1 MTILNGRRISAR
13 RDGHKDVRATMAD
26 LGLSIYMITSRLR
39 RLRPFLL
46 LSLLSWLT
54 ACAGTVKPE
63 PQAETAPPKSAK
75 SDEALPRVALE
86 PEILYDL
93 LLGEIAGQ
101 RGQIGVAA
109 TTLGKVAQQTRDP
122 RIAERATLASLY
134 GKRYDEALESAR
146 LWAELRPRD
155 TEAREAL
162 ITALLE
168 LDRVTEA
175 KEHFQTLFAAEETRR
190 NLDQAYLR
198 VAAVL
203 GRASNRA
210 AAIDVMQSLVA
221 LNPRRASAHFAMAH
235 LLVRGGDLEKAFV
248 SADEAL
254 KQRPEWEEAALFK
267 ARILLSQKET
277 MKARAFYEAFLDDNR
292 RANNVRLNY
301 ARFLVDQ
308 KEWQKALEEFKRVAD
323 SVPDD
328 ADTVYAVGL
337 LSLQNNRFDEADKY
351 LKRALQL
358 RPQNDQARLY
368 LGQVAE
374 QRKQYGEAV
383 NWYLEV
389 KEGEYYFEVQA
400 RLGVALAKQ
409 GDLARARR
417 HLEGIKAQNDPQRVQ
432 AALAHEQILRDA
444 RQFNEALAVLNAAIQ
459 TVPGDKDLLYARALV
474 AEKLHMLDVTERDLR
489 EILKKDPKNVNALNA
504 LGYTLTD
511 RTTRFDEA
519 HELLQQA
526 MELKPDDAFI
536 MDSMGW
542 LQYRRGNSA
551 EAVKHLRRALDIR
564 NDAEIAAHLG
574 EVLWVMGDRHEA
586 ESVWN
591 RALRETPDNEALNGV
606 IKKFKP

>member
-1 MTILNGRRISAR
+1 MTTQAAR
-13 RDGHKDVRATMAD
+13 FLST
-26 LGLSIYMITSRLR
+26 LSIVLWM
-39 RLRPFLL
+39 
-46 LSLLSWLT
+46 T
-54 ACAGTVKPE
+54 ACASVVK
-63 PQAETAPPKSAK
+63 TAPPADSAPTK
-75 SDEALPRVALE
+75 PVKIDESLPSVELTTD
-86 PEILYDL
+86 ILYDL

-101 RGQIGVAA
+101 QGKIGVAA
-109 TTLGKVAQQTRDP
+109 ATLGKVARETRDP

-134 GKRYDEALESAR
+134 AKRYEEAHQSAR
-146 LWAELRPRD
+146 LWIELRPHE

-168 LDRVTEA
+168 LDRVEEA
-175 KEHFQTLFAAEETRR
+175 REHFETLFSSEETRR

-203 GRASNRA
+203 GRSSNRS
-210 AAIDVMQSLVA
+210 AAIDLMRSLVA
-221 LNPRRASAHFAMAH
+221 LNPTLPSAHFSMAH
-235 LLVRGGDLEKAFV
+235 LMVRGGELDRALV

-254 KQRPEWEEAALFK
+254 KYRPNWEEAALFK
-267 ARILLSQKET
+267 ARILLSLKEPQ
-277 MKARAFYEAFLDDNR
+277 KARAFYESFLNDNR
-292 RANNVRLNY
+292 DANVVRLNY

-308 KEWQKALEEFKRVAD
+308 KEWEKALEEFKRVAA

-337 LSLQNNRFDEADKY
+337 LSLQNNRLEEAEKY
-351 LKRALQL
+351 LKRALAL

-374 QRKQYGEAV
+374 QRKQFDKAV
-383 NWYLEV
+383 DWYLTV
-389 KEGEYYFEVQA
+389 KEGEYFFEAQT

-409 GDLARARR
+409 GDLDRARQ
-417 HLEGIKAQNDPQRVQ
+417 HLDGVKVQTDPQRVQ
-432 AALAHEQILRDA
+432 IALAHEQILRDA
-444 RQFNEALAVLNAAIQ
+444 RKFNEALAVLNEAVK

-474 AEKLHMLDVTERDLR
+474 AEKLNKLDITERDLR
-489 EILKKDPKNVNALNA
+489 EILKKDPTNVNALNA

-511 RTTRFDEA
+511 RTTRYDEA

-526 MELKPDDAFI
+526 ISLKPDDAFI

-542 LQYRRGNSA
+542 LQYRLGNSK
-551 EAVKHLRRALDIR
+551 EALKYLRRALEIR

-574 EVLWVMGDRHEA
+574 EVLWVTGDRHEA

-591 RALRETPDNEALNGV
+591 RALRETPNNESLNGI

>member
-1 MTILNGRRISAR
+1 
-13 RDGHKDVRATMAD
+13 
-26 LGLSIYMITSRLR
+26 MITSRLR
-39 RLRPFLL
+39 GLFPILF
-46 LSLLSWLT
+46 LSLLT

-63 PQAETAPPKSAK
+63 PVAEAAPPGAAK
-75 SDEALPRVALE
+75 ADATLPGVVLE
-86 PEILYDL
+86 PEILYNL

-109 TTLGKVAQQTRDP
+109 ATLGEVAQQTRDP
-122 RIAERATLASLY
+122 RVAERATLAALY
-134 GKRYDEALESAR
+134 AKRYDEALQSAR
-146 LWAELRPRD
+146 LWTELRPHD

-162 ITALLE
+162 ITTLLE
-168 LDRVTEA
+168 LDRAAEA

-198 VAAVL
+198 AAAVL
-203 GRASNRA
+203 GRTSNRA

-221 LNPRRASAHFAMAH
+221 LNPRLASAHFAMAH
-235 LLVRGGDLEKAFV
+235 LMVRGGDLEKALV
-248 SADEAL
+248 SADAAL
-254 KQRPEWEEAALFK
+254 KQRPDWEEAALFK
-267 ARILLSQKET
+267 ARILLSQKEPQ
-277 MKARAFYEAFLDDNR
+277 KARAFYEAFLNDNR
-292 RANNVRLNY
+292 GANHVRLNY

-323 SVPDD
+323 NVPDD
-328 ADTVYAVGL
+328 ADTIYAVGL
-337 LSLQNNRFDEADKY
+337 LSLQNNRLDEADKY
-351 LKRALQL
+351 LKRALEL

-374 QRKQYGEAV
+374 QRKQYGAAID
-383 NWYLEV
+383 WYLQI
-389 KEGEYYFEVQA
+389 KEGEYYFEAQA
-400 RLGVALAKQ
+400 RLGVVMARQ

-417 HLEGIKAQNDPQRVQ
+417 HLDGIQAQNDSQRVQ
-432 AALAHEQILRDA
+432 VALAHEQILRDA
-444 RQFNEALAVLNAAIQ
+444 RQFSEAIEMLNAAIQ
-459 TVPGDKDLLYARALV
+459 TVPGDKDLLYARALI
-474 AEKLHMLDVTERDLR
+474 AEKLNQLDVAERDLR
-489 EILKKDPKNVNALNA
+489 EILKQDPKNVNALNA

-511 RTTRFDEA
+511 RTTRYDEA

-526 MELKPDDAFI
+526 MELKPEDAFI

-542 LQYRRGNSA
+542 LQYRLGNTA
-551 EAVKHLRRALDIR
+551 EALKYLRRALEIR

-586 ESVWN
+586 ESVWD

>member
-1 MTILNGRRISAR
+1 
-13 RDGHKDVRATMAD
+13 
-26 LGLSIYMITSRLR
+26 MITSRTP
-39 RLRPFLL
+39 RLRLFLSLLL
-46 LSLLSWLT
+46 LSLLAS
-54 ACAGTVKPE
+54 CAAVKPG
-63 PQAETAPPKSAK
+63 PGAETAPSKPAK
-75 SDEALPRVALE
+75 TGEALPGVALE
-86 PEILYDL
+86 SEILYDL

-109 TTLGKVAQQTRDP
+109 ATLGKVAQKTRDP
-122 RIAERATLASLY
+122 RVAERATLASLY
-134 GKRYDEALESAR
+134 AKRYDESLQSAR
-146 LWAELRPRD
+146 LWAELRPHD

-168 LDRVTEA
+168 LDRVAEA
-175 KEHFQTLFAAEETRR
+175 KEHFQTLFASEETRR

-221 LNPRRASAHFAMAH
+221 LNPRVASAHFAMAH
-235 LLVRGGDLEKAFV
+235 LMVRGGDLEKALV
-248 SADEAL
+248 SAEEAL

-267 ARILLSQKET
+267 ARILLSQKEPQ
-277 MKARAFYEAFLDDNR
+277 KARAFYETFLDNNR
-292 RANNVRLNY
+292 DANNVRLNY

-323 SVPDD
+323 NVPDD
-328 ADTVYAVGL
+328 ADTIYAVGL
-337 LSLQNNRFDEADKY
+337 LSLQNNRLDEADKY
-351 LKRALQL
+351 LRRALVI

-374 QRKQYGEAV
+374 QRKQYDEAV
-383 NWYLEV
+383 NWYLEI
-389 KEGEYYFEVQA
+389 KESEYYFEAQT
-400 RLGVALAKQ
+400 RLGVVLAKQ
-409 GDLARARR
+409 GDLSEARR
-417 HLEGIKAQNDPQRVQ
+417 HLEGVKAQNDPQRVQ
-432 AALAHEQILRDA
+432 VALAHEQILRDA
-444 RQFNEALAVLNAAIQ
+444 RKFNEALEMLNAAIQ
-459 TVPGDKDLLYARALV
+459 TVPGDKDLLYARALI
-474 AEKLHMLDVTERDLR
+474 AEKLHMLEVTERDLR
-489 EILKKDPKNVNALNA
+489 EILRKDPKNVNALNA

-551 EAVKHLRRALDIR
+551 EAVKYLRRALDIR

-574 EVLWVMGDRHEA
+574 EVLWVLGDRHEA
-586 ESVWN
+586 ESVWD

>member
-1 MTILNGRRISAR
+1 
-13 RDGHKDVRATMAD
+13 
-26 LGLSIYMITSRLR
+26 MITSRLR

-46 LSLLSWLT
+46 LSLLSLLT
-54 ACAGTVKPE
+54 ACAGTVMPE
-63 PQAETAPPKSAK
+63 LKAETGEPKSAK
-75 SDEALPRVALE
+75 TDEVLPQVALE

-109 TTLGKVAQQTRDP
+109 ATLGKVAQQTRDP

-134 GKRYDEALESAR
+134 AKRYDEALQSAG
-146 LWAELRPRD
+146 LWAELRPND

-168 LDRVTEA
+168 LDRVAEA
-175 KEHFQTLFAAEETRR
+175 KEHFQTLFASEDTRR

-221 LNPRRASAHFAMAH
+221 LNPRLASAHFAMAH
-235 LLVRGGDLEKAFV
+235 LLVRGGDLDKALV
-248 SADEAL
+248 SAEEAL
-254 KQRPEWEEAALFK
+254 KLRPEWEEAALFK
-267 ARILLSQKET
+267 ARILLSQKEPQ
-277 MKARAFYEAFLDDNR
+277 KARAFYESFLSDNR
-292 RANNVRLNY
+292 GANNVRLNY

-308 KEWQKALEEFKRVAD
+308 KEWQKALEEFKRVA
-323 SVPDD
+323 SNAPDD

-337 LSLQNNRFDEADKY
+337 LSLQTNNLEDANKY
-351 LKRALQL
+351 LKQALKL

-374 QRKQYGEAV
+374 QRKLYDEAV
-383 NWYLEV
+383 QWYLEV
-389 KEGEYYFEVQA
+389 KDGEYYFEAQA

-409 GDLARARR
+409 GDLVRARR
-417 HLEGIKAQNDPQRVQ
+417 HLEDIKSQSDPQRVQ
-432 AALAHEQILRDA
+432 VALAHEQILREA
-444 RQFNEALAVLNAAIQ
+444 KQYNEALAVLNKAIQ
-459 TVPGDKDLLYARALV
+459 SVPGDKDLLYARALV
-474 AEKLHMLDVTERDLR
+474 AEKLHMLDITEKDLR

-511 RTTRFDEA
+511 RTNRYDEA
-519 HELLQQA
+519 LDLLQQA

-551 EAVKHLRRALDIR
+551 EAVKYLRRALEIR

-574 EVLWVMGDRHEA
+574 EVLWVTGDRHEA
-586 ESVWN
+586 ETVWN
-591 RALRETPDNEALNGV
+591 RALRETPDSEALNGV

>member
-1 MTILNGRRISAR
+1 
-13 RDGHKDVRATMAD
+13 
-26 LGLSIYMITSRLR
+26 MITSRLR

-46 LSLLSWLT
+46 SSLMSLLM

-63 PQAETAPPKSAK
+63 SQAETAPPKSAN
-75 SDEALPRVALE
+75 SDETLPRVALE

-109 TTLGKVAQQTRDP
+109 ATLGKVAQQTRDP
-122 RIAERATLASLY
+122 RIAERATLASLFA
-134 GKRYDEALESAR
+134 KRYDDALQSAR
-146 LWAELRPRD
+146 LWSELRPND

-168 LDRVTEA
+168 LDRVAEA
-175 KEHFQTLFAAEETRR
+175 KEHFQTLFASEETRR
-190 NLDQAYLR
+190 NLDQTYLR

-210 AAIDVMQSLVA
+210 SAIDVMQSLVA
-221 LNPRRASAHFAMAH
+221 LNPRLAAAHFAMAH
-235 LLVRGGDLEKAFV
+235 LLVRGGDLEKALV

-267 ARILLSQKET
+267 ARILLSQKEPQ
-277 MKARAFYEAFLDDNR
+277 KARAFYESFLGDNR
-292 RANNVRLNY
+292 GANNVRLNY

-308 KEWQKALEEFKRVAD
+308 KEWQKALAEFKRVTDNA
-323 SVPDD
+323 PDD

-337 LSLQNNRFDEADKY
+337 LSLQTNNLEDADTY
-351 LKRALQL
+351 LKQALNL

-374 QRKQYGEAV
+374 QRKLHDEAV
-383 NWYLEV
+383 HWYLEV
-389 KEGEYYFEVQA
+389 REGEYYFEAQA

-417 HLEGIKAQNDPQRVQ
+417 HLEDIKSQNDPQRVQ
-432 AALAHEQILRDA
+432 VALAQEQILREA
-444 RQFNEALAVLNAAIQ
+444 KQFNEALVVLNAAIQ
-459 TVPGDKDLLYARALV
+459 TVPGDKDLLYARALM
-474 AEKLHMLDVTERDLR
+474 AEKLHMLEVTEHDLR

-511 RTTRFDEA
+511 RTNRYDEA

-551 EAVKHLRRALDIR
+551 EAVKYLRRALDIR

-574 EVLWVMGDRHEA
+574 EVLWVTGDRHEA

-591 RALRETPDNEALNGV
+591 RALRETPDSESLNGV

>member
-1 MTILNGRRISAR
+1 MITNAAR
-13 RDGHKDVRATMAD
+13 
-26 LGLSIYMITSRLR
+26 LLPLLSI
-39 RLRPFLL
+39 LL
-46 LSLLSWLT
+46 WLT
-54 ACAGTVKPE
+54 ACAGAVKTAVPTDFAPAKPAKIDGSL
-63 PQAETAPPKSAK
+63 PQVELTT
-75 SDEALPRVALE
+75 
-86 PEILYDL
+86 EILYDL

-101 RGQIGVAA
+101 QGQIGVAA
-109 TTLGKVAQQTRDP
+109 ATLGKVAQQTRDP

-134 GKRYDEALESAR
+134 AKRYEEALQSAR

-168 LDRVTEA
+168 LDRVEEA
-175 KEHFQTLFAAEETRR
+175 REHFETLFTSEETRR

-203 GRASNRA
+203 GRASNRT

-221 LNPRRASAHFAMAH
+221 LNPTLPSAHFAMAH
-235 LLVRGGDLEKAFV
+235 LMVRGGELDRALV
-248 SADEAL
+248 SAEEAL
-254 KQRPEWEEAALFK
+254 KHRPDWEEAALFK
-267 ARILLSQKET
+267 ARILLSQKEPQ
-277 MKARAFYEAFLDDNR
+277 KARAFYELFLNDSRD
-292 RANNVRLNY
+292 ANVVRLNY

-308 KEWQKALEEFKRVAD
+308 KEWEKALEEFKRVAA
-323 SVPDD
+323 SLPDD

-337 LSLQNNRFDEADKY
+337 LSLQNNRLEEAEKY
-351 LKRALQL
+351 LKRALAL

-374 QRKQYGEAV
+374 QRKRYGEAV
-383 NWYLEV
+383 NWYLTV
-389 KEGEYYFEVQA
+389 KEGEYYFEAQS

-409 GDLARARR
+409 GDLDRARQ
-417 HLEGIKAQNDPQRVQ
+417 HLNGVKVQNDPQRVQ
-432 AALAHEQILRDA
+432 VALAHEQILRDA
-444 RQFNEALAVLNAAIQ
+444 RKFNEALTVLNEAIK

-474 AEKLHMLDVTERDLR
+474 AEKLDRLDITERDLR

-511 RTTRFDEA
+511 RTSRYDEA

-526 MELKPDDAFI
+526 MVLKPDDAFI

-542 LQYRRGNSA
+542 LQYRLGNGK
-551 EAVKHLRRALDIR
+551 EALKYLRRALEIR

-574 EVLWVMGDRHEA
+574 EVLWVTGDRHEA

-591 RALRETPDNEALNGV
+591 RALRETPDNESLNGI

>member
-1 MTILNGRRISAR
+1 
-13 RDGHKDVRATMAD
+13 
-26 LGLSIYMITSRLR
+26 MITSRLR
-39 RLRPFLL
+39 RLFSILS
-46 LSLLSWLT
+46 LSLLA

-63 PQAETAPPKSAK
+63 PAVEAAPPGPAK
-75 SDEALPRVALE
+75 ADATLPGVALE
-86 PEILYDL
+86 PEILYNL

-109 TTLGKVAQQTRDP
+109 STLGEVAQQTRDP
-122 RIAERATLASLY
+122 RVAERATLAALY
-134 GKRYDEALESAR
+134 AKRYDEALRSAR
-146 LWAELRPRD
+146 LWTELRPHD
-155 TEAREAL
+155 IEAREAL

-168 LDRVTEA
+168 LDRVAEA
-175 KEHFQTLFAAEETRR
+175 KEHFQVLFTAEETRR

-198 VAAVL
+198 AAAVL

-221 LNPRRASAHFAMAH
+221 LNPRLASAHFAMAH
-235 LLVRGGDLEKAFV
+235 LMVRGGDLDKALV
-248 SADEAL
+248 SADAAL
-254 KQRPEWEEAALFK
+254 KQRPDWEEAALFK
-267 ARILLSQKET
+267 ARILLSQKEPQ
-277 MKARAFYEAFLDDNR
+277 KARAFYEAFLNDNR
-292 RANNVRLNY
+292 GANHVRLNY

-323 SVPDD
+323 NAPDD
-328 ADTVYAVGL
+328 ADTIYAVGL
-337 LSLQNNRFDEADKY
+337 LSLQNNRLDEADKY
-351 LKRALQL
+351 LRRALEL

-374 QRKQYGEAV
+374 QRKQYGVAID
-383 NWYLEV
+383 WYLQI
-389 KEGEYYFEVQA
+389 KEGEQYFEAQT
-400 RLGVALAKQ
+400 RLGVVMARQ

-417 HLEGIKAQNDPQRVQ
+417 HLDGISVQNDSQRVQ
-432 AALAHEQILRDA
+432 VALAHEQILREA
-444 RQFNEALAVLNAAIQ
+444 RQFNEALTMLNAAIQ

-474 AEKLHMLDVTERDLR
+474 AEKLNLLEVTERDLR

-511 RTTRFDEA
+511 RTTRYDEA
-519 HELLQQA
+519 SELLRQA
-526 MELKPDDAFI
+526 MELKPDDAYI

-542 LQYRRGNSA
+542 LQYRRGNTA
-551 EAVKHLRRALDIR
+551 EALKYLRRALEIR

-574 EVLWVMGDRHEA
+574 EVLWVAGDRHEA
-586 ESVWN
+586 ESVWD

>member
-1 MTILNGRRISAR
+1 M
-13 RDGHKDVRATMAD
+13 
-26 LGLSIYMITSRLR
+26 MITSRLR
-39 RLRPFLL
+39 HLRPFLL
-46 LSLLSWLT
+46 FSLLSLLT
-54 ACAGTVKPE
+54 ACAGTVKPD
-63 PQAETAPPKSAK
+63 PQAEIAPQSA
-75 SDEALPRVALE
+75 SVDEALPRVALE

-109 TTLGKVAQQTRDP
+109 ATLGKVAQQTRDP
-122 RIAERATLASLY
+122 RVAERATLASLY
-134 GKRYDEALESAR
+134 AKRYNEALQSAQ
-146 LWAELRPRD
+146 LWTELRPHD
-155 TEAREAL
+155 NEAREAL

-168 LDRVTEA
+168 LDRVAEA
-175 KEHFQTLFAAEETRR
+175 KEHFQTLFASEETRR

-210 AAIDVMQSLVA
+210 AAIDIMQSLVA
-221 LNPRRASAHFAMAH
+221 LNPRLASAHFAMAH
-235 LLVRGGDLEKAFV
+235 LQVRGGDLEKALV

-254 KQRPEWEEAALFK
+254 KQRPEWEDAALFK

-277 MKARAFYEAFLDDNR
+277 QKARAFYESFLSDNR

-323 SVPDD
+323 YAPDD

-337 LSLQNNRFDEADKY
+337 LSLQTNNMEDADKY
-351 LKRALQL
+351 LKQALKL
-358 RPQNDQARLY
+358 RPENDQARLY
-368 LGQVAE
+368 LGQAAE
-374 QRKQYGEAV
+374 QRKRYDEAIY
-383 NWYLEV
+383 WYLEV
-389 KEGEYYFEVQA
+389 KDGEYYFEAQT

-409 GDLARARR
+409 GDVARARH
-417 HLEGIKAQNDPQRVQ
+417 HLESIKTQNDPQRVQ
-432 AALAHEQILRDA
+432 VALALEQILREA
-444 RQFNEALAVLNAAIQ
+444 KQFNEALAVLNATIQ
-459 TVPGDKDLLYARALV
+459 TVPGDKDLLYARALA
-474 AEKLHMLDVTERDLR
+474 AEKLQMLDVTEHDLR

-511 RTTRFDEA
+511 RTNRYDEA
-519 HELLQQA
+519 DELLQQA

-551 EAVKHLRRALDIR
+551 EAVKYLRRALDIR

-574 EVLWVMGDRHEA
+574 EVLWVTGDHHEA

>member
-1 MTILNGRRISAR
+1 
-13 RDGHKDVRATMAD
+13 
-26 LGLSIYMITSRLR
+26 MITSRLR
-39 RLRPFLL
+39 RLFSILF
-46 LSLLSWLT
+46 LSLLT

-63 PQAETAPPKSAK
+63 PVAEAAPPVPAK
-75 SDEALPRVALE
+75 ADATLPGVVLE
-86 PEILYDL
+86 PEILYNL

-109 TTLGKVAQQTRDP
+109 ATLGEVAQQTRDP
-122 RIAERATLASLY
+122 RVAERATLAALY
-134 GKRYDEALESAR
+134 AKRYDEALQSAR
-146 LWAELRPRD
+146 LWTELRPND

-162 ITALLE
+162 ITTLLE
-168 LDRVTEA
+168 LDRAAEA
-175 KEHFQTLFAAEETRR
+175 KEHFQTLFAAEDTRR

-198 VAAVL
+198 AAAVL
-203 GRASNRA
+203 GRTSNRA

-221 LNPRRASAHFAMAH
+221 LNPRLASAHFAMAH
-235 LLVRGGDLEKAFV
+235 LMVRGGDLDKALV

-254 KQRPEWEEAALFK
+254 KQRPDWEEAALFK
-267 ARILLSQKET
+267 ARILLSQKEPQ
-277 MKARAFYEAFLDDNR
+277 KARAFYEMFLNDNR
-292 RANNVRLNY
+292 GANHVRLNY

-323 SVPDD
+323 NVPDD
-328 ADTVYAVGL
+328 ADTIYAVGL
-337 LSLQNNRFDEADKY
+337 LSLQNNRLDEADKY
-351 LKRALQL
+351 LRRALEL

-374 QRKQYGEAV
+374 QRKQYGTAID
-383 NWYLEV
+383 WYLQV
-389 KEGEYYFEVQA
+389 KEGEYYFEAQA
-400 RLGVALAKQ
+400 RLGVVMARQ
-409 GDLARARR
+409 GDLAGARR
-417 HLEGIKAQNDPQRVQ
+417 HLDGIQAQNDSQRVQ
-432 AALAHEQILRDA
+432 VALAHEQILRDA
-444 RQFNEALAVLNAAIQ
+444 RQFSEAIEMLNAAIR
-459 TVPGDKDLLYARALV
+459 TVPGDKDLLYARALI
-474 AEKLHMLDVTERDLR
+474 AEKLDQLDVAERDLR
-489 EILKKDPKNVNALNA
+489 AILKQDPKNVNALNA

-511 RTTRFDEA
+511 RTTRYDEA

-542 LQYRRGNSA
+542 LQYRRGNTA
-551 EAVKHLRRALDIR
+551 EALKYLRRALEIR

-586 ESVWN
+586 ESVWD